1 MSGKRFFRASLAVI
15 DIGPPTIWS
24 TSTIYRTIPGR
35 TCIGYNGR
43 NETPLLLPLLLE
55 FVDAEYVRVTLW
67 TFRGTDQYWLDTM
80 DLEYVLRASHNPSV
94 VGSIPIGPTNQD
106 MAIQVYAPDNTT
118 RSAMQFATRGCAVC
132 S

>member
-43 NETPLLLPLLLE
+43 NETPLLLQ
-55 FVDAEYVRVTLW
+55 FVDAENVPVTLR
-67 TFRGTDQYWLDTM
+67 TFGGTCQYWADTM

-94 VGSIPIGPTNQD
+94 VGSILTGPTKG
-106 MAIQVYAPDNTT
+106 AY
-118 RSAMQFATRGCAVC
+118 
-132 S
+132 